1 MSLAYAALVLADAA
15 VSDDRKSTILH
26 GESTVGDDDADRA
39 MHAEYR
45 HRGGKCRRRRASYVI
60 TRSNH
65 PPVHISHPAACNRP
79 RLTAVDP
86 NEAPKD

>member
-45 HRGGKCRRRRASYVI
+45 HGGGKCRRRRAS
-60 TRSNH
+60 
-65 PPVHISHPAACNRP
+65 
-79 RLTAVDP
+79 
-86 NEAPKD
+86 